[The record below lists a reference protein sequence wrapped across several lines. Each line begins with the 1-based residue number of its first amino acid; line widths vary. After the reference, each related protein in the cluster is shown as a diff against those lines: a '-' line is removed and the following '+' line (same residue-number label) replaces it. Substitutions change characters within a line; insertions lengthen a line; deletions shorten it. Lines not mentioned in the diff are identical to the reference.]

1 MTHNTMVICWVTIS
15 RQMLLQK
22 FCFLQFLLFQY
33 QSGKEIKTKLT
44 MDLIIFIVGFIIF
57 VVYLIAFLT
66 VIYRQ
71 NKIQDQE
78 LENDPELDNK

>member
-1 MTHNTMVICWVTIS
+1 
-15 RQMLLQK
+15 
-22 FCFLQFLLFQY
+22 
-33 QSGKEIKTKLT
+33 

-57 VVYLIAFLT
+57 VVYLVAFLT

-78 LENDPELDNK
+78 LENDPELDTKQF

>member
-1 MTHNTMVICWVTIS
+1 
-15 RQMLLQK
+15 MLE
-22 FCFLQFLLFQY
+22 FGFLQFLLFPY
-33 QSGKEIKTKLT
+33 QSGKEIKTKYT

-78 LENDPELDNK
+78 LENDPELNNK

>member
-1 MTHNTMVICWVTIS
+1 
-15 RQMLLQK
+15 
-22 FCFLQFLLFQY
+22 
-33 QSGKEIKTKLT
+33 

-57 VVYLIAFLT
+57 VVYLVAFLT

-78 LENDPELDNK
+78 LENDPELDNKQF

>member
-1 MTHNTMVICWVTIS
+1 
-15 RQMLLQK
+15 LE
-22 FCFLQFLLFQY
+22 FGFLQFLLFQY

>member
-1 MTHNTMVICWVTIS
+1 
-15 RQMLLQK
+15 
-22 FCFLQFLLFQY
+22 
-33 QSGKEIKTKLT
+33 

-57 VVYLIAFLT
+57 VVYLVEFLT

>member
-1 MTHNTMVICWVTIS
+1 MWE
-15 RQMLLQK
+15 
-22 FCFLQFLLFQY
+22 FGFLQFLLFQY
-33 QSGKEIKTKLT
+33 QSGKEIKTKYT

-57 VVYLIAFLT
+57 VVYLVAFLT

>member
-1 MTHNTMVICWVTIS
+1 
-15 RQMLLQK
+15 
-22 FCFLQFLLFQY
+22 LLFQY